1 MKDGTIELFI
11 RDNYA
16 SMFSRCMVGKDEGW
30 DYVELFIRD
39 NYASMFSGCMVGRL
53 DGFIKRKMFEK
64 IKEMVPVESLT
75 TPPSQAE

>member
-1 MKDGTIELFI
+1 MKDGTI
-11 RDNYA
+11 
-16 SMFSRCMVGKDEGW
+16 
-30 DYVELFIRD
+30 ELFIRD